1 MATAARIK
9 YPAACSGVFHFG
21 MPYAIATM
29 IAELAILA
37 VWWAL
42 KLPLGPGVGMFIH

>member
-1 MATAARIK
+1 MGT
-9 YPAACSGVFHFG
+9 VFAG
-21 MPYAIATM
+21 CMPYAIATM